1 MHRHLAR
8 LGKLGATYGQ
18 YTRLQIDIG
27 IQQMD
32 SFGDAQTGRRDQAE
46 QGLVGRPS
54 QTLRGTE
61 TTRGGQ

>member
-46 QGLVGRPS
+46 
-54 QTLRGTE
+54 
-61 TTRGGQ
+61 